1 MPFFTSRRPA
11 LNLALQGGGA
21 HGAFTWGVLDALLE
35 ADRFD
40 IAGISG
46 TSAGAINGVLV
57 AHGLLQGG
65 PAAAR
70 QALDQFWSDVG
81 ARIPFEW
88 LTVGE
93 DDALAFNP
101 LARMMM
107 RFSRMFAPHELNPL
121 GRNPL
126 RELLLEQVDFE
137 VLRTRPGARLA
148 IAATHANSGRLKV
161 FDNASIGIDA
171 VLASTCLPTLHH
183 TVVVDGEPYWDGAYS
198 ANPALMPLLADAQCA
213 DDTLLVLLAPR
224 QHARTPRSTA
234 EIAER
239 AMDIAFQA
247 PFLRELDLL
256 DALQTQAGSR
266 WWPRSGLERRVANAR
281 WHLVDGAPTLAALRG
296 ETRLIAHLPFLQR
309 LREAGR
315 AEAHTWLAEGAGR
328 VGRSS
333 GVTLQTLANGDAPVE
348 PQLDELVRGAAAG

>member
-1 MPFFTSRRPA
+1 MPFFPSRRPA

-57 AHGLLQGG
+57 AHGLQQGG

-70 QALDQFWSDVG
+70 AALDGFWSAVG

-101 LARMMM
+101 LARLMM
-107 RFSRMFAPHELNPL
+107 RWSKLFAPHELNPL

-126 RELLLEQVDFE
+126 RELLAEQVDFAA
-137 VLRTRPGARLA
+137 LRSGAGPRLA

-161 FDNASIGIDA
+161 FDNAAMDIDA

-183 TVVVDGEPYWDGAYS
+183 TVLIDGEPYWDGGYS
-198 ANPALMPLLADAQCA
+198 ANPALMPLLADSQCA

-247 PFLRELDLL
+247 PFLRELGLIDQ
-256 DALQTQAGSR
+256 LQSASPSR
-266 WWPRSGLERRVANAR
+266 WWPRVGLERRIANAR
-281 WHLVDGAPTLAALRG
+281 WHLVDGAPTLAALHG
-296 ETRLIAHLPFLQR
+296 ETRLIAYLPFLQR

-315 AEAHTWLAEGAGR
+315 MAAQAWLARDAEQ
-328 VGRSS
+328 VGRSN
-333 GVTLQTLANGDAPVE
+333 GVELRTLADCNAVG
-348 PQLDELVRGAAAG
+348 